1 MKRYIAVFL
10 MLIMT
15 IVLHAQNGSIEYNGE
30 QEILNVWGSNYEMAY
45 AHGYLLNQRIT
56 DFAIDFLFNG
66 LGISPAEYQ
75 YIYSQYWNFFA
86 VPVPFREEA
95 NALLDGIV
103 DGGGTIFIDSL
114 GRDMD
119 STDVLIANSLGDLSY
134 LFGVKGIFNCS
145 SFSSWG
151 NATLQDTLLNGN
163 IIMGRNLDFTHTPLT
178 LEEALIMTFDPDSGC
193 DWVGFGFPGIISCIS
208 GMNEDMLAVEMN
220 MGYHTSTPNTNP
232 KLEPYQFTQREMLEV
247 SDYTGNDTIDFRDPF
262 EKCKASPNAG
272 SWLCHVVVP
281 YLDSTTVAAAV
292 IECVNESGDTF
303 RTAADD
309 TNFRPSNL
317 LMLNHEEVNYT
328 PPYDPR
334 YGIVVDSIRANPHI
348 TTERMWNIM
357 RAVSWTNT
365 IQTMMFLSNDSM
377 IAISFADSFHNA
389 AQKAP
394 YWYHWS
400 DLFPNHG
407 AGIKEHE
414 KVRPG
419 STLLFFSQF
428 AKMIGEENVT
438 VYTITGRIVDP
449 ASLTTLSSGV
459 FFINRAGAA
468 VQKVL
473 VIR

>member
-1 MKRYIAVFL
+1 MIVP
-10 MLIMT
+10 
-15 IVLHAQNGSIEYNGE
+15 IVLQGQNGSLEYNGE
-30 QEILNVWGSNYEMAY
+30 QEILNVWGTNYEMAY
-45 AHGYLLNQRIT
+45 AQGYLLNQRIT
-56 DFAIDFLFNG
+56 DFAVDFLFNG
-66 LGISPAEYQ
+66 LGISAMEYQ
-75 YIYSQYWNFFA
+75 YVYSQYWNYFA
-86 VPVPFREEA
+86 VPASYREEA

-119 STDVLIANSLGDLSY
+119 STDVLIANSLGDIRY
-134 LFGVKGIFNCS
+134 IFGVKGIFNCS

-151 NATLQDTLLNGN
+151 SATLQDTLLNGN

-178 LEEALIMTFDPDSGC
+178 LEEALIVTFDPDSGK

-232 KLEPYQFTQREMLEV
+232 KLKPFQFTQREMLEV

-262 EKCKASPNAG
+262 EKCKDSPNAG

-281 YLDSTTVAAAV
+281 YLDSATVAAAV
-292 IECVNESGDTF
+292 LECVNESGDTF
-303 RTAADD
+303 RTAEND
-309 TNFRPSNL
+309 TNFMPWNL
-317 LMLNHEEVNYT
+317 LMLNHEEVNYA

-334 YGIVVDSIRANPHI
+334 YGIVVDSIRSNPNV
-348 TTERMWNIM
+348 TTGRMWNIL
-357 RAVSWTNT
+357 RAVSWSNT

-377 IAISFADSFHNA
+377 IAISFADSANNA
-389 AQKAP
+389 AQKTP

-407 AGIKEHE
+407 TGIREGE
-414 KVRPG
+414 EETRG
-419 STLLFFSQF
+419 SSMLFFSQF
-428 AKMIGEENVT
+428 LKITRKKDVT
-438 VYTITGRIVDP
+438 IYTVTGRT
-449 ASLTTLSSGV
+449 LTPSEIPSISSGV
-459 FFINRAGAA
+459 FFIRRAYPPSI
-468 VQKVL
+468 QKVL